1 LQLQLLQQQHEGQA
15 ATTATEAAR
24 RLGGWKKGVA
34 IGWQGGWRNGGL
46 LTIA

>member
-24 RLGGWKKGVA
+24 RLGGWKRGVA
-34 IGWQGGWRNGGL
+34 IGWVVGWWIGGL